1 MIFFDSLKK
10 VVRVFYNSGIQK
22 FYIVLL
28 VSFISMIIEICSLYI
43 LYLVIKNLLQSKEII
58 ETGIAGI
65 SVSMQNAIIILTI
78 AYLIKFLFSVFN
90 SRYQINFCFET
101 NRKITS
107 QLVKYYYSLNL
118 ETFKSGKI
126 SDALNKIFTIGGFF
140 SELILQ
146 SVIIFFT
153 ECSLSIIIIISLLF
167 FNFKILLLLLM
178 VLMPISLFLVYKSR
192 KKLNNT
198 GKEHMQENVEYHQV
212 VNTLIGGIFDI
223 KLSGR
228 FVHFFNDFTKKIS
241 KLHNTKKI
249 IFLES
254 SFPAKVFEFVII
266 LGIAILFFVS
276 VHFGK
281 YSEISGLVAAFATAS
296 FRFVPSVNRMI
307 SSIHNINIYKNY
319 ISFIDETFKHEYKP
333 EDDFDN
339 STESL
344 QTIELK
350 NINFSYKENKVL
362 NDFSLKLNNKEI
374 TGITGSSG
382 MGKTTLINIISGLLK
397 PASGNILI
405 NEKHLNSFNKGFL
418 FHKSAYVMQES
429 FFFYGT
435 IVDNIAFGIEPID
448 IEKIKW
454 CIEAVKMKEWLTT
467 QKDGINTIIG
477 DSGTTI
483 SGGQKQRLA
492 IARGLYRNANLLILD
507 EPSSSLDFENKSEII
522 SLIKEITKKEN
533 LITIIVTHDN
543 DILGICDKII
553 KL

>member
-22 FYIVLL
+22 FFIVLL
-28 VSFISMIIEICSLYI
+28 VSFISMLIEICSLFI

-58 ETGIAGI
+58 ETGIVGI

-78 AYLIKFLFSVFN
+78 AYLIKFLFSVLN
-90 SRYQINFCFET
+90 SRFQINFCFET

-167 FNFKILLLLLM
+167 FNFKILVLLLM
-178 VLMPISLFLVYKSR
+178 VLLPISLFLVYKSR

-198 GKEHMQENVEYHQV
+198 GKEHMHENVEYHQV
-212 VNTLIGGIFDI
+212 VNTIIGGIFDI

-228 FVHFFNDFTKKIS
+228 FVYFFNDFTKKIS

-276 VHFGK
+276 AHYGK

-333 EDDFDN
+333 EEDLDN
-339 STESL
+339 TTESL

-350 NINFSYKENKVL
+350 NIKFSYKENEVL
-362 NDFSLKLNNKEI
+362 NDISLKLNNKEI

-397 PASGNILI
+397 PVSGNILI
-405 NEKHLNSFNKGFL
+405 NEKSINSFNEGFL

-435 IVDNIAFGIEPID
+435 IVENIAFGIEPID
-448 IEKIKW
+448 IDRINW
-454 CIEAVKMKEWLTT
+454 CIEAVKMKDWLTT